1 MYKRLRA
8 HTKCKHGLQVW
19 RHARVSAAVAT
30 FLPNTPA
37 LPVPPVPSVSSP
49 DAENPK
55 WRAPSADLC
64 VRPRPASTID
74 SSDLPLSHRQ

>member
-8 HTKCKHGLQVW
+8 HTKCKHASL
-19 RHARVSAAVAT
+19 AAVAT